1 MLSPLAAAVEA
12 VSLGGGELLSL
23 RREGAYM
30 PRRRDDGGVCSEAPN
45 KRGVMAASIC
55 RSVIENK

>member
-12 VSLGGGELLSL
+12 VSLGSGELLWL

-30 PRRRDDGGVCSEAPN
+30 PRRRGDGGV
-45 KRGVMAASIC
+45 
-55 RSVIENK
+55 